1 MELRSYSA
9 PVVLI
14 GDHCLQFL
22 RVIGSGGFGQIHK
35 AKHTDWGMV
44 AIKLL
49 HFDDGSSSS
58 LLKEADLMRQ
68 GGSTYVLRVLGVY
81 QGVPP
86 GRGPSS
92 QLGLVMEF
100 MERGSLASLQER
112 LRGPPPWPLAF
123 RLAHQVALGM
133 NFLHCLSPQLLHLDL
148 KPSNVLL
155 DDGLGVKLT
164 DFGLAKLVHSMS
176 SGLRQEEAGGT
187 VSYMPPEAFR
197 CTYKPTPASDIYS
210 YAILLWS
217 IITGEEP
224 YPHAR
229 SDLIQLRIPEG
240 DRPDLSAVNKGRVEG
255 LRELADLME
264 QCWHPSPKQR
274 PSFHDCLP
282 VTEKVFEAHKCGI
295 TDAVYQVQLLLED
308 AICRRFDGLHVSP
321 AELPIKAAPVES
333 VKTGPLPVQEVLGGV
348 TPSSQAKAPTP
359 PHPKRALSDDPSLS
373 SANHTPP
380 AACTS
385 SKQTLAGFWPGQ
397 IGSNQQSLPGM
408 FAGGINISMS
418 GVSGVQIG
426 NNNSMVITTASRPR
440 RRNPTAPPTVQT
452 PASQPRKSSR

>member
-1 MELRSYSA
+1 ME
-9 PVVLI
+9 
-14 GDHCLQFL
+14 
-22 RVIGSGGFGQIHK
+22 
-35 AKHTDWGMV
+35 V

-58 LLKEADLMRQ
+58 LLKEAELMRQ
-68 GGSTYVLRVLGVY
+68 GGSPYVLRILGVY

-100 MERGSLASLQER
+100 MERGSLASLQEK
-112 LRGPPPWPLAF
+112 LRGPPAWPLAF

-164 DFGLAKLVHSMS
+164 DFGLAKLVRTVS

-187 VSYMPPEAFR
+187 ISYMPPEAFK

-224 YPHAR
+224 YPYAR
-229 SDLIQLRIPEG
+229 SDLIRLRIPEG
-240 DRPDLSAVNKGRVEG
+240 DRPDLSTVDRGGVEG

-264 QCWHPSPKQR
+264 RCWHPNPKQR

-282 VTEKVFEAHKCGI
+282 VTERVFELHKCGI
-295 TDAVYQVQLLLED
+295 KDAVYQALSLLDSED
-308 AICRRFDGLHVSP
+308 AVCRRFDALHVCP
-321 AELPIKAAPVES
+321 AELPIKAARAES
-333 VKTGPLPVQEVLGGV
+333 VKTGPLPVQEMLGGV
-348 TPSSQAKAPTP
+348 TPSSQAKATTP
-359 PHPKRALSDDPSLS
+359 PHPRRVLSADPSLS

-385 SKQTLAGFWPGQ
+385 SKQNLARLWPGQ
-397 IGSNQQSLPGM
+397 ISSNQQSLPGM
-408 FAGGINISMS
+408 FAAGGITISMS
-418 GVSGVQIG
+418 SVSGVQIG
-426 NNNSMVITTASRPR
+426 NNNTMVITTASRPR

-452 PASQPRKSSR
+452 PASQPRKSSQ